1 MKNIEDWS
9 FRYAFLRPLIR
20 GIFRFAFR
28 KIEVEGLDNIPADK
42 PVILAPNHQ
51 NALTDALAIVY
62 SYPPQPVFLA
72 RADIFK
78 KKIVIAALTFLKIMP
93 VFRIRDGFDSLAKN
107 DKTFDACIRL
117 LKKKKTLS
125 LFPEAAH
132 NGQKSMLPHKK
143 AIPRIVFL
151 AGEQTNFNLDLYI
164 VPVGINYT
172 HYYKFRSDLVIR
184 YGKPIA
190 VKEYYDIYRN
200 DSEIAATNAL
210 RDRIYVELE
219 KVCVNVPNK
228 DLYDV
233 YIQLFEIFKRD
244 VCSKQNKKPTT
255 LNLFKSEQYLISKL
269 SPFFN
274 DNPLLK
280 VDIADAAV
288 QYGQLKY
295 KFKLNEASI
304 QKGEIRS
311 GEIILSSLLFLLLI
325 PFAIPGLILYGWL
338 YYVTNYSFRGFIKD
352 NHFYSSFSY
361 ALTLFLLPVWLM
373 ILLVIGFM
381 ITKKW
386 IIAAISV
393 VISVPC
399 AIIAWEMVQQILEVK
414 NRLRYT
420 RLLRLNNDSFV
431 SMLEKREFIT
441 SNINNGIFA

>member
-1 MKNIEDWS
+1 
-9 FRYAFLRPLIR
+9 
-20 GIFRFAFR
+20 
-28 KIEVEGLDNIPADK
+28 
-42 PVILAPNHQ
+42 
-51 NALTDALAIVY
+51 
-62 SYPPQPVFLA
+62 
-72 RADIFK
+72 
-78 KKIVIAALTFLKIMP
+78 
-93 VFRIRDGFDSLAKN
+93 
-107 DKTFDACIRL
+107 
-117 LKKKKTLS
+117 
-125 LFPEAAH
+125 
-132 NGQKSMLPHKK
+132 LPHKK
-143 AIPRIVFL
+143 AIPRIAFL
-151 AGEQTNFNLDLYI
+151 TGEQTNFNLDLYI
-164 VPVGINYT
+164 IPVGINYT

-190 VKEYYDIYRN
+190 VKEYFDICRN
-200 DSEIAATNAL
+200 ESEITATNAL

-244 VCSKQNKKPTT
+244 VCSKLNKKATT

-295 KFKLNEASI
+295 KLKLNEASI
-304 QKGEIRS
+304 QKGEIRP
-311 GEIILSSLLFLLLI
+311 GEIILSFLLFLLSI

-386 IIAAISV
+386 IIATISV

-399 AIIAWEMVQQILEVK
+399 AIIAWEMAQQILGVK

-441 SNINNGIFA
+441 SNMNNGIFV